1 MKTVMR
7 ISSALLVF
15 VGLFTMLLMAND
27 TAMGQDSVRTIH
39 VFVALCD
46 NENQGIVPVPPQLGN
61 GEDPRNNLYWGALY
75 GVKTFFKKS
84 EDWDL
89 MSTMEKPKAAILE
102 RCVFKHNSS
111 DTYLVADAYQGIEI
125 KRTVIDFLESAAGQN
140 RETVAVENGSE
151 GIILNVGGNANLV
164 AYVGHDGLM
173 DFQLESYPEGSADTV
188 RDAIILACVSRSFF
202 AEPLH
207 RAGANPLLWTTGLMA
222 PEAYTLKSAIDGWI
236 LNESPEK
243 IRERAAKAYHQHQK
257 CGLRAATNLLVTGW

>member
-1 MKTVMR
+1 MRKRRTVKWMTV
-7 ISSALLVF
+7 IVVLLAMEASVFGQSS
-15 VGLFTMLLMAND
+15 M
-27 TAMGQDSVRTIH
+27 RTIH

-46 NENQGIVPVPPQLGN
+46 NENQGIVPVPSQLGN

-89 MSTMEKPKAAILE
+89 ISSIEKPEAAILE
-102 RCVFKHNSS
+102 RCVFKHKSS
-111 DTYLVADAYQGIEI
+111 DVYLVADAYKGIEI

-151 GIILNVGGNANLV
+151 DIILNVGGKADLV

-173 DFQLESYPEGSADTV
+173 DFRLESYPKNSDDNI
-188 RDAIILACVSRSFF
+188 RDAIVLACVSKTFF
-202 AEPLH
+202 AEPM
-207 RAGANPLLWTTGLMA
+207 RNAKANPVLWTTGLMA

-236 LNESPEK
+236 LNESPEE
-243 IRERAAKAYHQHQK
+243 IRARAAKAYHQHQK